1 MALPTRHRSWQ
12 TDSHTTLTEW
22 RHSRQPVKV
31 EPRSV
36 DAKTLEVDSVVDG
49 EDACRRAKRHP
60 CIRGYAARIGDHRG
74 ATARMYPQQPAHHRP
89 RLHEVMNVPQHRHVP
104 WPAQYPEEVH
114 LEAVRMDEIGSRF
127 SNRMLQVLRVE
138 HHRRQ
143 RLDEP

>member
-1 MALPTRHRSWQ
+1 MTLPSRHRSQQ
-12 TDSHTTLTEW
+12 THSHAALTEW
-22 RHSRQPVKV
+22 PHSRQLVKV
-31 EPRSV
+31 EPRPG

-49 EDACRRAKRHP
+49 EDSCGLAKRHP
-60 CIRGYAARIGDHRG
+60 CVRGDAARIGNHRG

-127 SNRMLQVLRVE
+127 SNRMLQVLRRSE
-138 HHRRQ
+138 ERRVGK
-143 RLDEP
+143 E